1 MFKVALMTI
10 AFLKEIIFESKDEY
24 DLTSSK
30 FSFRK
35 VGLFIFAVILVFYSI
50 FITYRLASLASD
62 VVVLRK
68 QNADLNVKINSH
80 KQSSE

>member
-1 MFKVALMTI
+1 MTI
-10 AFLKEIIFESKDEY
+10 AFLKEIIFDSKDEY

-35 VGLFIFAVILVFYSI
+35 VGLFIIAFILVFYSI

-62 VVVLRK
+62 VVLLRK
-68 QNADLNVKINSH
+68 QNADLNVKLNERQ
-80 KQSSE
+80 QSSE